1 MNYRIVMPKV
11 LLLAFVALSFGFVQS
26 EPAPLFKS
34 PRKFYRPGDT
44 IQVSIEQDTSIE
56 VAFCTSQKKA
66 NVYYRIEK
74 LDGDVWKT
82 VFNTTSICQAS
93 MPATMKAGKGF
104 TIKHFLLD
112 EGRFR
117 VVVSDQYRSTE
128 FELR

>member
-1 MNYRIVMPKV
+1 MSKV
-11 LLLAFVALSFGFVQS
+11 LLLALVILSFGFAAT

-44 IQVSIEQDTSIE
+44 IQVAIEADTTID
-56 VAFCTSQKKA
+56 VAFCTSNKKA
-66 NVYYRIEK
+66 TAFYKIEK
-74 LDGDVWKT
+74 LEGDAWKT
-82 VFNTTSICQAS
+82 VYSTSAICQTS
-93 MPATMKAGKGF
+93 MPSTMKATKGF

-117 VVVSDQYRSTE
+117 VLVSDRYRSTE